1 MTELERTQRT
11 LKDAIERGWSQRE
24 IRILK
29 DEIERLTPKVL
40 AICSTEVWRYNI
52 ILDESFQTQYN
63 GLLKDVQRSEA
74 EIKKL
79 N

>member
-1 MTELERTQRT
+1 MNLYNVGDGVEL
-11 LKDAIERGWSQRE
+11 
-24 IRILK
+24 
-29 DEIERLTPKVL
+29 LTPDLMAGLTGTVESFFRDDL
-40 AICSTEVWRYNI
+40 SSTEVWRYNI